1 MNATPA
7 FSGLKITNYW
17 KYILYLSG
25 VVFVL
30 SMFVPAQS
38 VDNEYVRRIA
48 FDIILGGLL
57 IWFVQEI
64 TKKIDA
70 FLDEHDVYYHTYVAA
85 LIVIQYIVQII
96 VWIVIFERYFL

>member
-17 KYILYLSG
+17 KYLLYLSG

-30 SMFVPAQS
+30 SMFVPAQG
-38 VDNEYVRRIA
+38 VDNEYIRRIA

-64 TKKIDA
+64 TKIIDA
-70 FLDEHDVYYHTYVAA
+70 FLDEHDMNYNTYAAA
-85 LIVIQYIVQII
+85 LLVIQYIVQII
-96 VWIVIFERYFL
+96 VWVVIFARHF